1 MRPGSVIV
9 DLAGEMGGNCELS
22 QYPDTVVVDDVTIM
36 APANIPSMVP
46 VHASQVLARNIQSFL
61 GLIVNKGQ
69 LDVNFD
75 DDIVAGTAIV
85 HDGEIIHELT
95 RKVMGE
101 PPLGSTEETPPPTVP
116 AATAADTAPPIAEPD
131 TATAAEPNEPPEMPE
146 PPPAP
151 PAWEAAATTDAD
163 ETAVTSVEDV
173 TGASPSELDEV
184 LEQSNDG
191 GMTDPDEV
199 FDDIDGTIGNNGDT
213 RRDPGG
219 HS

>member
-1 MRPGSVIV
+1 
-9 DLAGEMGGNCELS
+9 MGGNCELS

-61 GLIVNKGQ
+61 GLIVSNGR
-69 LDVNFD
+69 LDINFD

-101 PPLGSTEETPPPTVP
+101 PPLGGTEEAPPPAAPVTTATETAP
-116 AATAADTAPPIAEPD
+116 AATAPGSAPESS
-131 TATAAEPNEPPEMPE
+131 EPPEMPE

-151 PAWEAAATTDAD
+151 PAWEAAATTDTG
-163 ETAVTSVEDV
+163 ETAVSSVEDV
-173 TGASPSELDEV
+173 IGDSPSEIEDVLDED
-184 LEQSNDG
+184 DG
-191 GMTDPDEV
+191 GMTDPNEV

-213 RRDPGG
+213 RRDTGG
-219 HS
+219 QA